1 MRMTNTERVTPHRH
15 RKRLGLRAVTVI
27 VSEQD
32 IDYLLACG
40 YQLSRVDADSIGK
53 AVEAFLSRTFGG
65 HAAAANAF
73 LARRFLAKVA

>member
-1 MRMTNTERVTPHRH
+1 MTNVERVALH
-15 RKRLGLRAVTVI
+15 RKRKKLGQRAVTVI